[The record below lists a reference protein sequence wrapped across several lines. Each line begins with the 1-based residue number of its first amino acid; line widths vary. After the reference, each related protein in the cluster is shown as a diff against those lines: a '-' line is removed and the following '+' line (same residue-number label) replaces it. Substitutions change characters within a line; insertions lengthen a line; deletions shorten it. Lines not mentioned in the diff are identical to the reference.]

1 MKEFAIRENHLFVK
15 AYTKGTRYVTGT
27 VAVYVLRDYKAGKL
41 RRENPQK
48 ELLNRIG
55 FSATVK
61 LGNAVTRNRCKRIMR
76 AGYRML
82 VAERPIKKGFLI
94 VIAARE
100 GATKASSA
108 AVKKDLGRA
117 FRKLELFTEAKTAQ
131 P

>member
-27 VAVYVLRDYKAGKL
+27 VAVYVLRDYKAGRL

-48 ELLNRIG
+48 EFLNRIG
-55 FSATVK
+55 FTATVK

-76 AGYRML
+76 AAYRML
-82 VAERPIKKGFLI
+82 IADRPIRTGNLI

-100 GATKASSA
+100 GATAASSD
-108 AVKKDLGRA
+108 AVKKDLARA
-117 FRKLELFTEAKTAQ
+117 FRKLELFTEAKETV
-131 P
+131 

>member
-27 VAVYVLRDYKAGKL
+27 VAVYVLRDYKASKL

-48 ELLNRIG
+48 EFLNRIG
-55 FSATVK
+55 FTATVK

-76 AGYRML
+76 AAYRTL
-82 VAERPIKKGFLI
+82 VSEQPIRTGNLV

-100 GATKASSA
+100 GAIKASSA
-108 AVKKDLGRA
+108 TVKKDLARA
-117 FRKLELFTEAKTAQ
+117 FRKLELFTEAKETL
-131 P
+131 